1 MSAAFDRPYLLT
13 VIFIAVPAFII
24 IFRYLRPLF
33 TLEIPLGPPGGIP
46 YKPHVNLYLLI
57 KILHVLEFSG
67 AAFLLIAAAG
77 PHFIYTETVW
87 LNRGADILFVLD
99 MSPSMAGLDM
109 NGRSRF
115 EAACDLVRDFAGRR
129 PQDAMGLVAV
139 GEDAALL
146 VPLTTDRDVFYS
158 RLSSLAVGELGDGT
172 ALGMGL
178 ATAGLHI
185 GRSRAPRRAVV
196 LITDGENN
204 AGAVHPETAAVLL
217 GDMGVSLWVIG
228 VGSFGEIPINY
239 LDPVT
244 RVRRVGTFESRFDPA
259 VLEAL
264 AEKANGVWIAAPSA
278 DAFTSAFDLLD
289 QGETIMRRSGVVRRK
304 EPFHGLFI
312 MAALVLLCGVRL
324 IRRYILGALI

>member
-1 MSAAFDRPYLLT
+1 MSIAFDRPYLLT
-13 VIFIAVPAFII
+13 VIVIAIPAVIVVS
-24 IFRYLRPLF
+24 RYLKPLF
-33 TLEIPLGPPGGIP
+33 TLEIPLGPPGGISFRSP
-46 YKPHVNLYLLI
+46 VNLDILI
-57 KILHVLEFSG
+57 KILRFLELTG
-67 AAFLLIAAAG
+67 GVFLVVAAAG

-99 MSPSMAGLDM
+99 VSPSMAGLDM

-115 EAACDLVRDFAGRR
+115 EAARDLVRDFAGRR
-129 PQDAMGLVAV
+129 SQDAVGLVAV

-146 VPLTTDRDVFYS
+146 VPPTTDRDVFYS
-158 RLSSLAVGELGDGT
+158 RLDSLAVGELGDGT

-185 GRSRAPRRAVV
+185 GRSEAPRRVVV

-204 AGAVHPETAAVLL
+204 AGAVHPETAAGLL

-259 VLEAL
+259 VLEAI
-264 AEKANGVWIAAPSA
+264 AGKADGVWIAAPQA
-278 DAFTSAFDLLD
+278 EAFASAFARLD
-289 QGETIMRRSGVVRRK
+289 QGETIMRRSGIVRRT
-304 EPFHGLFI
+304 EPFHRFFI
-312 MAALVLLCGVRL
+312 IAALVLLCGVRF
-324 IRRYILGALI
+324 IRRCMLGALI